1 MHEQGASVRELISE
15 NAALR
20 RQLASLIDQA
30 ESNHAIMMRHQ
41 AFDLEIV
48 GAGSFRE
55 LVSTIFRQLP
65 LIANLD
71 IVTLSLVDTGADI
84 FSVMHKLGLDF
95 EPLPNL
101 LFFEHAEELGFDLSD
116 GAALKPR
123 LLFFDPARHGMAFP
137 QPPAGLAS
145 IALVPLIRNT
155 RLIGCL
161 NLGSRDPGRFTPLLG
176 TNFIE
181 HMGSIIAICLENVI
195 SNEMLKYIGLT
206 DALTG
211 VYNRRYID
219 RRLLEEVGRA
229 RRQSYRI
236 SCIYID
242 VDHFKRVNDTHG
254 HQAGDDVLRDV
265 AARIKAELRMS
276 DVMGRFGGEEF
287 VALLIDADLDAANM
301 VAQRIRASVAGQP
314 FMLAEGQALAVT
326 VSVGVST
333 LDDFERGHAIE
344 DVASAL
350 VAQADQA
357 LYQAK
362 QNGRNQVVAALP

>member
-48 GAGSFRE
+48 GAGSFEE

-65 LIANLD
+65 VIANLD
-71 IVTLSLVDTGADI
+71 IVTLSLVDTDADI
-84 FSVMHKLGLDF
+84 YTVMHKLGLDF
-95 EPLPNL
+95 EPLANL
-101 LFFEHAEELGFDLSD
+101 LFHDNAEELGFDLAD
-116 GAALKPR
+116 GVPLKPR
-123 LLFFDPARHGMAFP
+123 LMFFDPARHGMAFP
-137 QPPAGLAS
+137 QPPRGLAS
-145 IALVPLIRNT
+145 IALVPLLRNK
-155 RLIGCL
+155 RLIGSL

-176 TNFIE
+176 TDFVE

-211 VYNRRYID
+211 VYNRRYMD
-219 RRLLEEVGRA
+219 RRLIEEIGRA
-229 RRQSYRI
+229 RRQSYRV
-236 SCIYID
+236 SCVYID
-242 VDHFKRVNDTHG
+242 VDHFKQVNDTHG
-254 HQAGDDVLRDV
+254 HQAGDDVLREV

-287 VALLIDADLDAANM
+287 VALLIDADLDSACM
-301 VAQRIRASVAGQP
+301 VAQRIRASVAAQP
-314 FMLAEGQALAVT
+314 FMLAEGQALPVT
-326 VSVGVST
+326 VSVGVAT
-333 LDDFERGHAIE
+333 LDDFEREHAIE
-344 DVASAL
+344 EVASAL
-350 VAQADQA
+350 LARADQA

-362 QNGRNQVVAALP
+362 QKGRKPVVAR